1 MWPNGINDWRGKKL
15 KCENELKNPKL
26 DWPKCFFAAV
36 VITLICSFMSLF
48 ISGKYLFSLNKYKKI
63 FMQNSPEQAI
73 LSRSTKIMRQSY
85 FFLQNVQK
93 KCIISIKVL
102 DKPRV
107 NLSGVYILMIYTD
120 LTWNRSAEFD
130 NGIGVGVHVQ
140 VN

>member
-1 MWPNGINDWRGKKL
+1 
-15 KCENELKNPKL
+15 
-26 DWPKCFFAAV
+26 
-36 VITLICSFMSLF
+36 
-48 ISGKYLFSLNKYKKI
+48 
-63 FMQNSPEQAI
+63 
-73 LSRSTKIMRQSY
+73 MRQSY

-102 DKPRV
+102 DEPRV
-107 NLSGVYILMIYTD
+107 NLSGVYIKMIYTD